1 MLSAGE
7 NQRKSIA
14 SVDFV
19 YTKSFGIPD
28 TSERLNECLR
38 VDRLNRIEILF
49 GIFPR

>member
-7 NQRKSIA
+7 NQGQSIA
-14 SVDFV
+14 SADFV
-19 YTKSFGIPD
+19 YTKSSGIPD

-38 VDRLNRIEILF
+38 VDRLNRVKILF